1 LDLHQEQTRR
11 GGVHCICCLFT
22 GSLGSQSNSTKAGL
36 IVLAVRRGRRREV
49 EDLQSVVRGGPRS
62 SARQIPRRGKGRPS
76 SLSTHSFPAT
86 CVQYCSE
93 SLRAF
98 SRLLFVHPVGHLG
111 QDGSRGL
118 GDIPKGVIGEGE
130 DKLEGGQTR
139 VCRETLILPPE
150 PFIYLTLAK

>member
-1 LDLHQEQTRR
+1 MIGSAAGVDAPR
-11 GGVHCICCLFT
+11 GIHCNLRLRITWF
-22 GSLGSQSNSTKAGL
+22 SQSNSTKAGP

-49 EDLQSVVRGGPRS
+49 EDLSRSCLEVRAVPQGK
-62 SARQIPRRGKGRPS
+62 IPRKREGGPS

-86 CVQYCSE
+86 CVQYYQYCSE

-118 GDIPKGVIGEGE
+118 GDSQGSY
-130 DKLEGGQTR
+130 R
-139 VCRETLILPPE
+139 
-150 PFIYLTLAK
+150 